1 MKDLL
6 DWEENELS
14 REEDRESDACTDK
27 EFEALDAKRDRL
39 YASLK
44 RELGW
49 FYGTLGGRVPD
60 EGAIDAEARARAL
73 MIDGHL
79 KAIPAFHRGA
89 LALTYTPLKCAG
101 ARRSSPSRRDLTGL
115 EVRLECVLH
124 PSEGGKTTEELEAE
138 AIERLT
144 SGTYGDDVFQR
155 AATHVRLALAA
166 YLKVRGKGPSLGPRG
181 RPDGRQS

>member
-6 DWEENELS
+6 AWEEHELS
-14 REEDRESDACTDK
+14 REEIREGGDCSDK
-27 EFEALDAKRDRL
+27 EFEALEAKRARL

-49 FYGTLGGRVPD
+49 FYGTLGGRVPE
-60 EGAIDAEARARAL
+60 EGAIDADARERARV
-73 MIDGHL
+73 IDGHL

-144 SGTYGDDVFQR
+144 GGTYGDDVFER
-155 AATHVRLALAA
+155 AAAHERLALAA